1 MCFGGGGGGPT
12 QAEET
17 AAADDRIEAEEA
29 ERKEVER
36 RAKQKRKDISAALE
50 SSVADAGARGGT
62 ARRSLF
68 RATQQMG
75 AAGGASGYLGR
86 FGR

>member
-17 AAADDRIEAEEA
+17 AAAEDRIAAEEA

-50 SSVADAGARGGT
+50 STVADAGARGGT

-68 RATQQMG
+68 RNIQQQGTGGG
-75 AAGGASGYLGR
+75 AAGYLGR
-86 FGR
+86 FS